1 MMKNQLDVQLE
12 QLRSHLLKM
21 GGLCEELIG
30 HVSDQIGKDCA
41 ENLQK
46 IYNKGA
52 LVDEL
57 EREIERSCVRI
68 LLHQHPVA
76 KDLYQVSAA
85 LKMIT
90 DMERIGDQVEDI
102 ASILPSLQY
111 RHNEVYD
118 LIFKMAQASRL
129 IVTESIQAYVQQD
142 IRLAQTVVKHDDII
156 DAYFDKI
163 KVCIAAQ
170 IVANPKEGGEVLNW
184 FMIAKYFERIG
195 DHATNI
201 AEWVIYSITGE
212 HYRDNL

>member
-1 MMKNQLDVQLE
+1 MKNQLDTQLDL
-12 QLRSHLLKM
+12 LRDNLLQM
-21 GGLCEELIG
+21 GNLCEELIAHVTEVIG
-30 HVSDQIGKDCA
+30 HGNED
-41 ENLQK
+41 ELQK

-57 EREIERSCVRI
+57 ERDIERLCVRI

-102 ASILPSLQY
+102 ASILPQLKNRS
-111 RHNEVYD
+111 NEVYD
-118 LIFKMAQASRL
+118 LIGKMAQASRL
-129 IVTESIQAYVQQD
+129 IVTESIDAYIQQD
-142 IRLAQTVVKHDDII
+142 IDLAEKVVKHDDII
-156 DAYFDKI
+156 DAYFDTI
-163 KVCIAAQ
+163 KSSITAQMIATPQ
-170 IVANPKEGGEVLNW
+170 EGEDALNW
-184 FMIAKYFERIG
+184 LMIAKYFERIG

-212 HYRDNL
+212 HIRENV

>member
-1 MMKNQLDVQLE
+1 MKNQLDTQLDL
-12 QLRSHLLKM
+12 LRDNLLKM
-21 GGLCEELIG
+21 GNLCEELIAHVTEAIG
-30 HVSDQIGKDCA
+30 HGN
-41 ENLQK
+41 EEELQK

-57 EREIERSCVRI
+57 ERDIERLCVRI

-102 ASILPSLQY
+102 ASILPQLKNRS
-111 RHNEVYD
+111 NEVYD
-118 LIFKMAQASRL
+118 LIGKMAQASRL
-129 IVTESIQAYVQQD
+129 IVTESIDAYIQQD
-142 IRLAQTVVKHDDII
+142 IDLAEKVVKHDDII
-156 DAYFDKI
+156 DAYFDTI
-163 KVCIAAQ
+163 KSSITAQMIATPQ
-170 IVANPKEGGEVLNW
+170 DGEDALNW
-184 FMIAKYFERIG
+184 LMIAKYFERIG

-212 HYRDNL
+212 HIRENV